1 MRLFFVKMRK
11 QIIEDLVLLG
21 LKPQDIINVSYDS
34 NNGVGISLKLRSDVI
49 KNIINKDITNLFDV
63 AKESVGKYI
72 EPISYEYGGDVDFI
86 HVFSDEFGH
95 VYANYPLMGLLYGD
109 YLIEMNDYLIEIE
122 EWFEEFCK
130 ESYLVY
136 GIQEIEELRQKRKIM
151 RDKLEQLLFTNRA
164 HTQKIINDAIE
175 NQQ

>member
-63 AKESVGKYI
+63 AKESVDKYI
-72 EPISYEYGGDVDFI
+72 ESISYEYGGDIDFI

-109 YLIEMNDYLIEIE
+109 YLLEIE
-122 EWFEEFCK
+122 EWFEDFCN

-136 GIQEIEELRQKRKIM
+136 GIQELEELRQKRKIM

-175 NQQ
+175 NKQ